1 VNKIIYGV
9 FLLGVILS
17 QMPLIKSLYLGFV
30 NRYRLRRSLREFVPD
45 EYDRKRGRISKHI
58 DRLMKATD
66 LTKIYG
72 KPEMFIIIS
81 LVIFLGVAFALYWT
95 LGSTTAIL
103 MGSFCGM
110 MPYMLMR
117 VKLNAMRIG
126 GSREGDIMMQE
137 LLSNYKINDYN
148 MKEAIEV
155 TAATIEDAPNS
166 KRLLYDLAK
175 GFNKAYTADDIKRV
189 LDIFKYSL
197 NTSWGNALASTMYF
211 SQIHGIKVTNSLEDL
226 SESLIKSRK
235 VIEHGR
241 RENNEASLMLKY
253 LAPISYLLSVLCACK
268 YFGFTLNKFI
278 RYQFGTALGLQW
290 FMIMAAFFISGVLI
304 NGFLSREKMDI

>member
-1 VNKIIYGV
+1 MVNKIIYGV

-137 LLSNYKINDYN
+137 LLSN
-148 MKEAIEV
+148 
-155 TAATIEDAPNS
+155 
-166 KRLLYDLAK
+166 
-175 GFNKAYTADDIKRV
+175 
-189 LDIFKYSL
+189 
-197 NTSWGNALASTMYF
+197 
-211 SQIHGIKVTNSLEDL
+211 
-226 SESLIKSRK
+226 
-235 VIEHGR
+235 
-241 RENNEASLMLKY
+241 
-253 LAPISYLLSVLCACK
+253 
-268 YFGFTLNKFI
+268 
-278 RYQFGTALGLQW
+278 
-290 FMIMAAFFISGVLI
+290 
-304 NGFLSREKMDI
+304 